1 MREKECHG
9 MKEWKEE
16 LRIGTTEEIIKKK
29 KVIKISTPDM
39 CECINKRHKKE
50 CRHLYVML

>member
-1 MREKECHG
+1 MREKECHV

-29 KVIKISTPDM
+29 IKISTPGV
-39 CECINKRHKKE
+39 CECVNKRLKKE
-50 CRHLYVML
+50 CRNLYTIL